1 MGNTMK
7 LNKKRNFAWQK
18 EKESSKSSVS
28 QFLFQKFI
36 KIKPIVDIKVHIAP

>member
-18 EKESSKSSVS
+18 KKESSKSSIS
-28 QFLFQKFI
+28 QLLFQKLT
-36 KIKPIVDIKVHIAP
+36 KN